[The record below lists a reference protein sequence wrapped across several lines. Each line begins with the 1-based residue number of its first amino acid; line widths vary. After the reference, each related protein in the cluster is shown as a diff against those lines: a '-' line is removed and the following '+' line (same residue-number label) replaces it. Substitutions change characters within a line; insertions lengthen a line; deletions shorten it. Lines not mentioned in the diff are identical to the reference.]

1 MTDTAAR
8 GVPKSA
14 VVALAVVAAAA
25 TAATAAGAVKL
36 SNHDQKKG
44 LRTEVLAT
52 ARQIAVDFAVYDY
65 RHIDADFTRV
75 ANESTGK
82 FKSQFVTQ
90 SAGVRELII
99 KAKAVSKADIAA
111 EGLVDA
117 STNHAS
123 VVIAL
128 DRTVTNTSAPKGQRD
143 SFGLQIDLQRV
154 NGKWLASGV
163 KPL

>member
-8 GVPKSA
+8 GVPNIA
-14 VVALAVVAAAA
+14 VAALALVAVCA

-36 SNHDQKKG
+36 SSHDQTKA
-44 LRTEVLAT
+44 LRSEVLAS

-99 KAKAVSKADIAA
+99 KAKAVSQAEIAA
-111 EGLVDA
+111 EGLVDVSA
-117 STNHAS
+117 THAS
-123 VVIAL
+123 VVVAL

-143 SFGLQIDLQRV
+143 SFGLEIDLLKID
-154 NGKWLASGV
+154 GKWLASGV

>member
-1 MTDTAAR
+1 VTDTAAR
-8 GVPKSA
+8 GVPNSA
-14 VVALAVVAAAA
+14 VVALAVLAVCA
-25 TAATAAGAVKL
+25 TAATAAGAVKI
-36 SNHDQKKG
+36 SDHNQTKA
-44 LRTEVLAT
+44 LRSEVLAT

-99 KAKAVSKADIAA
+99 KFKAVSKAEIAA
-111 EGLVDA
+111 EGLVEA
-117 STNHAS
+117 ATNRAS
-123 VVIAL
+123 VVVAL
-128 DRTVTNTSAPKGQRD
+128 DRTVTNTKAPNGQRD
-143 SFGLQIDLQRV
+143 SFGLEIDLLRV

>member
-1 MTDTAAR
+1 MPDNAAR
-8 GVPKSA
+8 GATIAAVVLA
-14 VVALAVVAAAA
+14 VVALAGVAIAGVGA
-25 TAATAAGAVKL
+25 TKL
-36 SNHDQKKG
+36 SRHDDTDAR
-44 LRTEVLAT
+44 RTQALAA

-99 KAKAVSKADIAA
+99 KAKAVSKAEVAG

-117 STNHAS
+117 TPKHATA
-123 VVIAL
+123 VVAL
-128 DRTVTNTSAPKGQRD
+128 DRTVTNTSAPKGQHD
-143 SFGLQIDLQRV
+143 SFGLQIELENI
-154 NGKWLASGV
+154 NGHWLASGV